1 MKKEKLENYL
11 VGLTINVLFWGTL
24 FFLAYLESLIK

>member
-1 MKKEKLENYL
+1 MKKEKLDHYL